1 MTNSNSGN
9 GWLVSA
15 VETKTIKVKSTN
27 GAEGTVELRRMNE
40 GDRQDREN
48 EIMRSRQGKGRKG
61 ARESAVEYQI
71 GALRRFDFK
80 RLIVGWSLPFPLNDS
95 TFRDLEPAVAEQIHE
110 EIRKMN
116 PFVFDEEGDD
126 AGENPTSPATEA
138 ETTTD

>member
-1 MTNSNSGN
+1 MSNNGN

-15 VETKTIKVKSTN
+15 AETKTITVKSTS

-61 ARESAVEYQI
+61 QKEASVEYQI
-71 GALRRFDFK
+71 GALRRFDFR
-80 RLIVGWSLPFPLNDS
+80 RLIVGWSLPFPLNDQ

-116 PFVFDEEGDD
+116 PFVFEEEDDD
-126 AGENPTSPATEA
+126 AGENPTSPASSVEKS
-138 ETTTD
+138 TD